1 MSPST
6 RQPLPQLTYKWTE
19 RPFRILHLPL
29 LVVTSLP
36 PMSIPAVDSSDRLL
50 QISSIPVVDLRLF
63 SQSELASLSL
73 CSDLSFD
80 LRRSDDVV
88 DPKIDRSIFNES
100 AGSRKQTY
108 SRLRLARR
116 PSDASSAPGPRRRRP
131 DLLPDD
137 DASDRRNND
146 QIAFFLR
153 KLFAAASGETIPETA
168 APRPPSERRKANSDG
183 GIVVYDNGSEIVNR
197 DGVVVDVTALGRRE
211 DPFVAELR
219 RRTAGLL
226 TKEDVVGFLEG
237 LEGQWGS
244 NRRKKKF
251 VDAGE
256 LGDALPRGWKISISV
271 KKRGGRAWLIIRKY
285 IRLSLFPLFILYFSS
300 YWKLTRRIV
309 EICIYQ

>member
-1 MSPST
+1 M
-6 RQPLPQLTYKWTE
+6 
-19 RPFRILHLPL
+19 
-29 LVVTSLP
+29 
-36 PMSIPAVDSSDRLL
+36 
-50 QISSIPVVDLRLF
+50 
-63 SQSELASLSL
+63 
-73 CSDLSFD
+73 
-80 LRRSDDVV
+80 
-88 DPKIDRSIFNES
+88 
-100 AGSRKQTY
+100 
-108 SRLRLARR
+108 
-116 PSDASSAPGPRRRRP
+116 
-131 DLLPDD
+131 
-137 DASDRRNND
+137 
-146 QIAFFLR
+146 
-153 KLFAAASGETIPETA
+153 
-168 APRPPSERRKANSDG
+168 
-183 GIVVYDNGSEIVNR
+183 VYDNGSEIVNR

-285 IRLSLFPLFILYFSS
+285 IRLSLFPLFVLYFSS